1 MPKVYLTENDRR
13 DAQMEAL
20 IVKYQCLRN
29 TKNEPL
35 AEKLG
40 MGRTTWFQKK
50 KKASTMTL
58 RELLILVQALKIP
71 REELAAAITGEGWP
85 Q

>member
-1 MPKVYLTENDRR
+1 MPKVYLTENDKR

-20 IVKYQCLRN
+20 IAKYQCLRN
-29 TKNEPL
+29 TKNESL

-58 RELLILVQALKIP
+58 RELLLLMQILRIP
-71 REELAAAITGEGWP
+71 GVEFAAAIRGEGWI